1 MNSNGFP
8 TGARTICLCHYNATN
23 YMVQKTSLSLYM
35 YYKKKTLSFI
45 ILFRLVKMQQDS
57 LTIKHEVVVAMSLN
71 AASAHHTLL

>member
-1 MNSNGFP
+1 MDSPQEHGLFAFATTMRP
-8 TGARTICLCHYNATN
+8 TTWSK
-23 YMVQKTSLSLYM
+23 KTSLSLYM